1 MTEISVLGS
10 VVGGII
16 GGILIGWS
24 AREYWTNRR
33 KP

>member
-33 KP
+33 KA